1 MPEPLGIGGA
11 TELARFER
19 YIVRGPHVDSCAI
32 WVGAVADDGYGRFWL
47 MRDGRQRVVRPHRY
61 ALARALGVPLTD
73 EVTALHLCDNPICVR
88 VTLDED
94 TRVGGVRHVVDGTQS
109 QNLLD
114 MGAKGR
120 GGGRRQRGLWYG
132 PDRNAR
138 AARSRRLRDAV
149 RGGWDED
156 AVRAALLG
164 ASAPTL
170 F

>member
-11 TELARFER
+11 TELTRFER
-19 YIVRGPHVDSCAI
+19 YIVSGPHVDSCAI
-32 WVGAVADDGYGRFWL
+32 WVGAIADDGYGRFWL

-94 TRVGGVRHVVDGTQS
+94 TRVGRVRHVVDGTQS

-132 PDRNAR
+132 PDRVAR

-149 RGGWDED
+149 QGGWNED
-156 AVRAALLG
+156 AVRAALLDA
-164 ASAPTL
+164 ASPTL

>member
-1 MPEPLGIGGA
+1 M
-11 TELARFER
+11 
-19 YIVRGPHVDSCAI
+19 RGPRDDSCAI
-32 WVGAVADDGYGRFWL
+32 WVGAIADDGYGRFWL

-61 ALARALGVPLTD
+61 ALARALGVPVTD
-73 EVTALHLCDNPICVR
+73 EVTALHMCDKPICVR
-88 VTLDED
+88 VTLDKD

-132 PDRNAR
+132 PDRVAR
-138 AARSRRLRDAV
+138 AARSRLLREAV

-156 AVRAALLG
+156 AVRAALL
-164 ASAPTL
+164 AATTPTL

>member
-1 MPEPLGIGGA
+1 M
-11 TELARFER
+11 
-19 YIVRGPHVDSCAI
+19 
-32 WVGAVADDGYGRFWL
+32 
-47 MRDGRQRVVRPHRY
+47 VRPHRY

-88 VTLDED
+88 VTLDEN
-94 TRVGGVRHVVDGTQS
+94 TRVGGVRHVVDGT

-132 PDRNAR
+132 PDRSAR

>member
-1 MPEPLGIGGA
+1 M
-11 TELARFER
+11 
-19 YIVRGPHVDSCAI
+19 
-32 WVGAVADDGYGRFWL
+32 
-47 MRDGRQRVVRPHRY
+47 
-61 ALARALGVPLTD
+61 
-73 EVTALHLCDNPICVR
+73 
-88 VTLDED
+88 
-94 TRVGGVRHVVDGTQS
+94 RHVVDGTQS

-120 GGGRRQRGLWYG
+120 GGGRRQPGLWYG
-132 PDRNAR
+132 PDRLAR

-156 AVRAALLG
+156 AVRAALLD